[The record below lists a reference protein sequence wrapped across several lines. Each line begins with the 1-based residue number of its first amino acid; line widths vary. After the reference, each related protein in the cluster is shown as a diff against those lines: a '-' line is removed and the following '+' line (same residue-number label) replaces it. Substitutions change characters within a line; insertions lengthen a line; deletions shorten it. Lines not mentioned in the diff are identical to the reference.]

1 MFERTFS
8 FWRRL
13 VGRPTKP
20 EDSPQGLGDERRVWV
35 RYPTHLETTYQPPG
49 SESSR
54 LSARVRDVSRGGI
67 NLVVNREFQSGD
79 LLSIELPRA
88 NDGMH
93 TALAC
98 IVRVDR
104 LKGDDWAL
112 GCVYSRELGDQ
123 ELQGFGARRE
133 RHAAADQRVWM
144 RFPCNVRATYQQVST
159 FGAPTTEARVFNI
172 SATGVGLLVDEPVEA
187 GTLLSVDLK
196 PDGAA
201 APRTML
207 ACVVQVNTQADGQY
221 AIGCNFIR
229 ELSEGDL
236 QVLVWAWFG
245 MHMLQ

>member
-13 VGRPTKP
+13 VGRSTKP
-20 EDSPQGLGDERRVWV
+20 HESPQGLEDERRVWV
-35 RYPTHLETTYQPPG
+35 RYPTHLETTYLPAG
-49 SESSR
+49 AESPR

-67 NLVVNREFQSGD
+67 HLVVNREFQTGE

-88 NDGMH
+88 NDGTH
-93 TALAC
+93 TLLAC

-112 GCVYSRELGDQ
+112 GCVYSRELGEE

-144 RFPCNVRATYQQVST
+144 RFPCNVRGTYQQIST
-159 FGAPTTEARVFNI
+159 FGAPTAEARVLNI
-172 SATGVGLLVDEPVEA
+172 SATGVGLLVDELVEA

-196 PDGAA
+196 PDSGADS
-201 APRTML
+201 RTML
-207 ACVVQVNTQADGQY
+207 ACVVHVNAQANGQF
-221 AIGCNFIR
+221 ALGCNFIR
-229 ELSEGDL
+229 ELSEEDL
-236 QVLVWAWFG
+236 EALV
-245 MHMLQ
+245 